1 MDNYEKI
8 IYYPVGWK
16 NKSESLKT
24 PIDKNNLNKMDNAI
38 KKLCENMDVIYNGFN
53 IEKLDKSSANK
64 LLSET
69 PTWDAETGILT
80 FKFFDG
86 TEFSIDFNV
95 EKIPVSFSLHSN
107 GVLVMT
113 TEDGTEWQADIG
125 SMIPT
130 YNFNNSQ
137 RIRFGKIKNA
147 DGSVDVNADILKG
160 SITDEYLEPNY
171 LANITAQAQSA
182 SSSAENAS
190 TSENN
195 ALTDAKLSQSYAVGK
210 SGIREGED
218 TDNAKYYSE
227 QAKKIANLTIDDE
240 LSSTSENPVQN
251 KVLYEKIQN
260 IINDFENSKVTDSIV
275 NDWGYAKTIERK
287 ESNNGSASVSLPKS
301 KFWIAVFYGSCAYNP
316 SSPTTGIVRG
326 ILYGYD
332 GNLCKALDLNFA
344 VNSISGYT
352 LTVSGSGWINSQ
364 SGGFTIS
371 LLQIN

>member
-8 IYYPVGWK
+8 IYYPIGWE
-16 NKSESLKT
+16 NRSESLRT
-24 PIDKNNLNKMDNAI
+24 PIDKNNLNKMDNTI
-38 KKLCENMDVIYNGFN
+38 KKLCEIMDVVYHGFS

-86 TEFSIDFNV
+86 TSFSIDFNI
-95 EKIPVSFSLHSN
+95 EKIPVSFSLNSN

-113 TEDGTEWQADIG
+113 TEDGTEWQANIG

-137 RIRFGKIKNA
+137 RIHFEKIENA
-147 DGSVDVNADILKG
+147 DGSFAVNADILKG

-171 LANITAQAQSA
+171 LSNITAQAQSA

-190 TSENN
+190 TSESN
-195 ALTDAKLSQSYAVGK
+195 ASTDAKLSQSYAVGK
-210 SGIREGED
+210 SGIRDGED

-227 QAKKIANLTIDDE
+227 QAKKNANITIDSE

-251 KVLYEKIQN
+251 KVLYEK
-260 IINDFENSKVTDSIV
+260 FENNKVTDSTV

-287 ESNNGSASVSLPKS
+287 ESNNGSASVSLPKN
-301 KFWIAVFYGSCAYNP
+301 KFWIAVFYGSCKYNP
-316 SSPTTGIVRG
+316 QSPTAGIVRG

-332 GNLCKALDLNFA
+332 GNLCRGLDQNFA
-344 VNSISGYT
+344 NNSVSGYT

-364 SGGFTIS
+364 SGSFTIS

>member
-1 MDNYEKI
+1 MSQEYSKVEYTRINWE
-8 IYYPVGWK
+8 
-16 NKSESLKT
+16 NKSTSLKT
-24 PIDKNNLNKMDNAI
+24 PLDESNLNKMDKAI
-38 KKLCENMDVIYNGFN
+38 SELCANLDIAHTESEIK
-53 IEKLDKSSANK
+53 KLDKSSANK
-64 LLSET
+64 LISET

-86 TEFSIDFNV
+86 TSFSIDFNI
-95 EKIPVSFSLHSN
+95 EKIPVSFSLNSN

-113 TEDGTEWQADIG
+113 TEDGTEWQANIG

-137 RIRFGKIKNA
+137 RIHFEKIENA
-147 DGSVDVNADILKG
+147 DGSFAVNADILKG

-171 LANITAQAQSA
+171 LSNITAQAQSA

-190 TSENN
+190 TSESN

-210 SGIREGED
+210 SGIRDGED

-227 QAKKIANLTIDDE
+227 QAKKIANITIDSE

-251 KVLYEKIQN
+251 KVLYEK
-260 IINDFENSKVTDSIV
+260 FENNKVTDSTV

-287 ESNNGSASVSLPKS
+287 ESNNGSASVSLPKN
-301 KFWIAVFYGSCAYNP
+301 KFWIAVFYGSCKYNP
-316 SSPTTGIVRG
+316 QSPTTGIVRG

-332 GNLCKALDLNFA
+332 GNLCHGLDQNFA
-344 VNSISGYT
+344 NNSVSGYT

-364 SGGFTIS
+364 NGRFTIS